1 MKQYALACL
10 CCRLTF
16 CRVYILPA
24 AKLMKECTSENRRCC
39 QYSSGGCKYGWH
51 RPRFDLFI
59 ISSLPLSARLL
70 STTKKE
76 KKKEETGDVI
86 GHNLGVA
93 TSNAA
98 TQQIR
103 ESSRRRQKN
112 PAKVFISNWA
122 IADVCQA
129 KRRLA
134 VPVHPV
140 IICIHLIN
148 HDANRI
154 TDYMSA
160 QRCMNWPRQPLQW
173 LLELLLLLP
182 LSQHTAQHNKF
193 RMLPA
198 AQQQLLRS
206 TFPWP
211 NSHSSDGQGKVVYIC
226 IHPLQVDL
234 YMRREGG
241 RGGERNICVTTI
253 DTHGPPACMSPI
265 ICDTQSLCIITN
277 IIIILKST

>member
-1 MKQYALACL
+1 
-10 CCRLTF
+10 
-16 CRVYILPA
+16 
-24 AKLMKECTSENRRCC
+24 
-39 QYSSGGCKYGWH
+39 
-51 RPRFDLFI
+51 
-59 ISSLPLSARLL
+59 
-70 STTKKE
+70 
-76 KKKEETGDVI
+76 
-86 GHNLGVA
+86 
-93 TSNAA
+93 
-98 TQQIR
+98 
-103 ESSRRRQKN
+103 
-112 PAKVFISNWA
+112 
-122 IADVCQA
+122 
-129 KRRLA
+129 

-198 AQQQLLRS
+198 AQQQLLCS